1 MGRGGGEVEHRVA
14 LIVKNADPSEVF
26 QIFLLKQ
33 TRPGNEIAGGEKD
46 SDIWDLASVPLL
58 RTAAAGKVG
67 GDCDE
72 TLDEERLAKAIGNV
86 EFNLD
91 CLGLKGFAV
100 SDAVEKIQ
108 TCIHPTG
115 GGPCKSWRYW
125 KYVEEPAYGP
135 GPAVHTIV
143 FIIEILRNDASFSAD
158 GEWFDPLEAYNLLV
172 GSDSK
177 QKRIGPLATLAFSS
191 HFPPDLS
198 FKYNLCVQG
207 QEYPPGIFIAPMES
221 ATMLP
226 FSKTNLVVFAP
237 TGPLPKHAIDTGA
250 AKAFGDALICDPGCH
265 PQLAK
270 VVNELPR
277 KLLVFLTHHHFDHI
291 DGLPTVR
298 KQNPQAIIIA
308 HQKTLQR
315 MGKATTGF
323 NCIAVEGGS
332 KLLIAGQEL
341 EIISAPGH
349 TDGHLAL
356 LHRMTGTVLVGDHCV
371 GQGSSV
377 LDPSSGANMQDY
389 LDTCNRLLDLE
400 PKVIVPA
407 HGKPNLWPANM
418 LHTYIKHREER
429 EAKVLD
435 AILGGART
443 AYEVVAEAYKDTP
456 AAFWPAALKN
466 VKLHVEHLD
475 YLHKLPPDFD
485 LEEFERSAKIPFYL
499 RCFPSVA
506 QYALRRRAR
515 FGTPLAGGLSLV
527 VVAGAVACLWKKKK

>member
-1 MGRGGGEVEHRVA
+1 MGKGGGGEVEHRVA

-33 TRPGNEIAGGEKD
+33 TRPRNEISGGEKD

-67 GDCDE
+67 GGCDE
-72 TLDEERLAKAIGNV
+72 TLEEERLAKAIGNV

-91 CLGLKGFAV
+91 CLGLKGFAI

-108 TCIHPTG
+108 TCIHPT

-135 GPAVHTIV
+135 GPAVHTVV

-177 QKRIGPLATLAFSS
+177 QKRIGPLATLAFSP
-191 HFPPDLS
+191 HFPSDLS

-265 PQLAK
+265 PVAAHAQLAK

-291 DGLPTVR
+291 DGKDSLE
-298 KQNPQAIIIA
+298 
-308 HQKTLQR
+308 
-315 MGKATTGF
+315 TTF
-323 NCIAVEGGS
+323 
-332 KLLIAGQEL
+332 
-341 EIISAPGH
+341 SANK
-349 TDGHLAL
+349 
-356 LHRMTGTVLVGDHCV
+356 
-371 GQGSSV
+371 S
-377 LDPSSGANMQDY
+377 
-389 LDTCNRLLDLE
+389 
-400 PKVIVPA
+400 
-407 HGKPNLWPANM
+407 
-418 LHTYIKHREER
+418 
-429 EAKVLD
+429 
-435 AILGGART
+435 
-443 AYEVVAEAYKDTP
+443 
-456 AAFWPAALKN
+456 
-466 VKLHVEHLD
+466 
-475 YLHKLPPDFD
+475 
-485 LEEFERSAKIPFYL
+485 
-499 RCFPSVA
+499 
-506 QYALRRRAR
+506 
-515 FGTPLAGGLSLV
+515 
-527 VVAGAVACLWKKKK
+527 